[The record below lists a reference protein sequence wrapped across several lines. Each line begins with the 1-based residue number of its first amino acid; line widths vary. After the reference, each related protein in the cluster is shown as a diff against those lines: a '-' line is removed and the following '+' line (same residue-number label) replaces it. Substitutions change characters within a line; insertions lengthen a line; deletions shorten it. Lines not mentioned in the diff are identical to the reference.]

1 MFSLLLL
8 LDEIVFDDFFQ
19 TSAVGLDEAFQ
30 LRVVQS
36 ADLVVIKLFVKLKS
50 HKRRI
55 LFLL

>member
-1 MFSLLLL
+1 MCSLLLL

-19 TSAVGLDEAFQ
+19 TSAVGFDEAFQ

-55 LFLL
+55 LVLL